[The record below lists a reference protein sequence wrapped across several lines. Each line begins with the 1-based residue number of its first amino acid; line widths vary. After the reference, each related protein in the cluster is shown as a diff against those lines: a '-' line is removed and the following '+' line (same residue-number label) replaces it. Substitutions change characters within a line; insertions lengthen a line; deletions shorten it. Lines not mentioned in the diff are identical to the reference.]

1 MFIKLF
7 LLPLFLHVVLIFWVG
22 TRTLSA
28 RMKAI
33 RNGSA
38 KMSEIAVDSGAWP
51 RKVRLL
57 GNNFDS
63 QFDTPTL
70 WYAVSALVVALQMV
84 DLVFIA
90 LSWIF
95 ILSRMAHTSV
105 HTGSNNVPSRMR
117 IFLFGLFTVGA
128 MWAWMGV
135 QVFLMRSFQ

>member
-1 MFIKLF
+1 MFTKLF
-7 LLPLFLHVVLIFWVG
+7 LLPMFLHVILIFWVG
-22 TRTLSA
+22 TRMLSA
-28 RMKAI
+28 RIKAI

-38 KMSEIAVDSGAWP
+38 KLSEIAADSGAWP

-70 WYAVSALVVALQMV
+70 WYAVSALVVALQLV

-90 LSWIF
+90 LSWVF
-95 ILSRMAHTSV
+95 ILARYAHSFV
-105 HTGSNNVPSRMR
+105 HTGNNDVPSRMR

-128 MWAWMGV
+128 MWVWMGV
-135 QVFLMRSFQ
+135 KLFLVR

>member
-84 DLVFIA
+84 DLAFIA
-90 LSWIF
+90 LSWIYIVTRF
-95 ILSRMAHTSV
+95 AHSIV
-105 HTGSNNVPSRMR
+105 HTGNNHVPSRMR
-117 IFLFGLFTVGA
+117 IFLFGLFTLGA
-128 MWAWMGV
+128 MWVWLGL
-135 QVFLMRSFQ
+135 QLFLAR